1 VLTLGIVSFFT
12 AGCDKLAAPAR
23 TRPPSAFPVTV
34 VTRESGQQPLAGV
47 RLFRGKTEVGTSDA
61 NGYVTL
67 DLKGA
72 EGSTVSLSVRCPE
85 DFASPEKPITV
96 GLRKMTAG
104 SPRPLFDAE
113 CVPVSRSIVVGVR
126 AENGPNLPIV
136 RLNRTIGRTDAF
148 GFAHLLVQAA
158 PEEQVTLTLDTSA
171 NSALKPASPALTF
184 VAQDRNEM
192 VLLDHKFTIVRPAV
206 RNAKPKPNVPQ
217 RL

>member
-1 VLTLGIVSFFT
+1 MVSFFT

-47 RLFRGKTEVGTSDA
+47 RIFRGKTEVGASDA
-61 NGYVTL
+61 AGAVTFEL
-67 DLKGA
+67 RGA

-85 DFASPEKPITV
+85 DFASPEKPISV
-96 GLRKMTAG
+96 GLRKMAAG
-104 SPRPLFDAE
+104 SPKPVFDAE
-113 CVPVSRSIVVGVR
+113 CVPLSRTIVVGVR
-126 AENGPNLPIV
+126 AENGPNLPVV

-171 NSALKPASPALTF
+171 NSALKPANPTLTF

-192 VLLDHKFTIVRPAV
+192 VLLDHKFTIVRPVV
-206 RNAKPKPNVPQ
+206 RTPRPKAHVPQ